1 MAPQETEVISALN
14 LLRNT
19 PSDILNAH
27 RHLALQ
33 TLGQLGRL
41 LNASWN
47 ESEHLS
53 HSIDMEHG
61 DGSSENAIIPRT
73 VVFQTE
79 ASSEITDLPIHEKDS
94 INLPFTLPGPEP
106 AVLSKTNSSENT
118 TRKRKRDTIRESPS
132 AKLIGLVKKR
142 LPCILQFCKSKAS
155 LSDILQ
161 NEQELQ
167 FADKRVDHLKQVDGN
182 KTPSEEQKLLK
193 GLSQLSLAEQ
203 FTAWETE
210 NGWKS
215 RVDTLYDEIR
225 VARTEGRNGTGSA
238 RCAGKMTRFVR
249 EHGYPQSDHNV
260 VRKGIQ
266 RGITQLLFLRSM
278 EEVSTTPIQKRAAR
292 GILAL
297 VTIFEAASFQSIS
310 YLELHA
316 LGEALLKGHEGDDTL
331 VLEHDV
337 SKWFENMTGDFEMV
351 SQTTKRGRRDPLQTT
366 HAPSHGP
373 SINSHEL
380 TTFSTLPRVESN
392 SRRMPLHPSLIEFQ
406 ARPGEAG
413 MLPNAGSH
421 DLAQFSRNT
430 SNANCVLTGNSNPCS
445 ESHELSLFSRG
456 PSSVSAQSQLPHPPL
471 CSPFPGDVSRPLP
484 TLRSAP
490 SPTPHEG
497 SSFPTIPA

>member
-14 LLRNT
+14 LLCNT
-19 PSDILNAH
+19 PGDILNAH

-33 TLGQLGRL
+33 TLVQIGRL
-41 LNASWN
+41 LNTSRN
-47 ESEHLS
+47 ENEHLL
-53 HSIDMEHG
+53 HGIDVEHG
-61 DGSSENAIIPRT
+61 NGSSENAVIPKT
-73 VVFQTE
+73 VIPQTD
-79 ASSEITDLPIHEKDS
+79 ASSEIIDLPVHAKDS
-94 INLPFTLPGPEP
+94 INLPVTVSGSEP

-118 TRKRKRDTIRESPS
+118 TKKRKRETIRESPF
-132 AKLIGLVKKR
+132 AKLTRLVAKR
-142 LPCILQFCKSKAS
+142 LPNIIQFCESKAS

-203 FTAWETE
+203 FTAWEIE

-225 VARTEGRNGTGSA
+225 VARTEGQNGTVSA

-249 EHGYPQSDHNV
+249 EHGYPESDHNV

-266 RGITQLLFLRSM
+266 RGITQILFLRSM
-278 EEVSTTPIQKRAAR
+278 EEVSTTPIQKRATR

-297 VTIFEAASFQSIS
+297 VTIFEAASFQTIS
-310 YLELHA
+310 NLELQA
-316 LGEALLKGHEGDDTL
+316 LGEALLKGNEGDKTL
-331 VLEHDV
+331 MLVHDV
-337 SKWFENMTGDFEMV
+337 SKWFENMTGDFKMI

-366 HAPSHGP
+366 HAPSHVP

-392 SRRMPLHPSLIEFQ
+392 SQGMPLHPSLIEFQ
-406 ARPGEAG
+406 ARPGGAG

-430 SNANCVLTGNSNPCS
+430 TNANCVLTGNPNPYS

-456 PSSVSAQSQLPHPPL
+456 PSSVSAQSQLPRQPL
-471 CSPFPGDVSRPLP
+471 CSSFPSDVSRPSQ
-484 TLRSAP
+484 TFRQ

-497 SSFPTIPA
+497 SSIPTIPA